1 MNHSIAHPARLS
13 RFCTIALSSF
23 CALSLLG
30 YAHAQEPTPSPI
42 PPPPE
47 KSKTEP
53 KTVTTKKVPSAETS
67 QPIDLSKFPQ
77 GWVQYTT
84 DKKIA
89 LNQIWKVSPGDENT
103 GDVLICA
110 GEPHGYLRTQKK
122 YQNFEFSLEWKF
134 PKDPNGNSGVLI
146 HTGDEDKIWPN
157 SIQVQLH
164 GASTGS
170 IFPLGEA
177 MSANNLQVRDLTLS
191 PLQWNKLTI
200 KSLSGRITVSVN
212 DRLLGEITGCTPT
225 AGSISLQSEGA
236 EIHFRKIRIR
246 ELPVVETTT
255 VTGDGR
261 TVIIRKKKDDDDD
274 GDS

>member
-1 MNHSIAHPARLS
+1 MDIRIGRPAILS
-13 RFCTIALSSF
+13 RYCAIAFSGFCVLSN
-23 CALSLLG
+23 LG
-30 YAHAQEPTPSPI
+30 HARAQEPSTS
-42 PPPPE
+42 PPPPV
-47 KSKTEP
+47 KSQAP
-53 KTVTTKKVPSAETS
+53 PNAVAAKKVPGAEVEHS
-67 QPIDLSKFPQ
+67 LDLSKFPQ
-77 GWVQYTT
+77 GWIQYTT
-84 DKKIA
+84 DKKIP
-89 LNQIWKVSPGDENT
+89 LNQIWTVTPGDEKN
-103 GDVLICA
+103 DSVLVCT

-122 YQNFEFSLEWKF
+122 YQNFECSLEWKF

-164 GASTGS
+164 GPTTGS
-170 IFPLGEA
+170 IFPLGDA
-177 MSANNLQVRDLTLS
+177 MSANNLQVRDLMLS
-191 PLQWNKLTI
+191 PKVWNRLTI
-200 KSLSGRITVSVN
+200 KSIGGRITVSVN

-236 EIHFRKIRIR
+236 EVHFRKIQIR

-274 GDS
+274 S

>member
-1 MNHSIAHPARLS
+1 MDISIGRPARLS
-13 RFCTIALSSF
+13 RFCAIAWSGF
-23 CALSLLG
+23 CILG
-30 YAHAQEPTPSPI
+30 FFGDAGAQEPSTI
-42 PPPPE
+42 QPPPQ
-47 KSKTEP
+47 KTEATP
-53 KTVTTKKVPSAETS
+53 KTVTAKKVPSPEVS
-67 QPIDLSKFPQ
+67 QPLDLTKFPQ

-84 DKKIA
+84 DKKIP
-89 LNQIWKVSPGDENT
+89 LNQIWKVTPGDEKT
-103 GDVLICA
+103 SAVLICT
-110 GEPHGYLRTQKK
+110 GEPHGYLRTQRK

-164 GASTGS
+164 GPTTGS
-170 IFPLGEA
+170 IFPLGDA

-191 PLQWNKLTI
+191 PQQWNRLAI
-200 KSLSGRITVSVN
+200 KSVSGRITVSVN

-236 EIHFRKIRIR
+236 EIHFRKIQIR
-246 ELPVVETTT
+246 ELPVMQTTT

-261 TVIIRKKKDDDDD
+261 TVIIRKKQDDDDD
-274 GDS
+274 DDDS